1 MTSNSLVDIINC
13 DLVTRSQL
21 LILHKLTTKISYRS
35 TAKAIPSYRSVQVHT
50 LSTDFRAATKIIDVP
65 ELPTASAGHVVVK
78 NHFVGINATD
88 INITAGGYGSRVL
101 PFLCGLEA
109 AGIVTEV
116 GPDVETFKVGDAV
129 VYQKFGAFS
138 EFTQVQASTVT
149 KTPVLTPAVLPLTVC
164 GVSASIALEQ
174 VGQMKKG
181 GETVL
186 VTAAA
191 GGTGQFV
198 VQLAKLAGNHVIGTC
213 SSDEKVEYL
222 KSLGCDRVINYTKED
237 VNTVLKA
244 EYPKGVDLVF
254 EAVGGDM
261 FKAAVDNIAVH
272 GRIIVFGYISNY
284 HEADKQLLVSQV
296 NPTLL
301 MKSASVRGFL
311 LHNHEPHIADHIAR
325 LLALIEK
332 GKLTPGMDPTEYTG
346 LEAIPKA
353 IDRMY
358 NKQNVGKLVVK
369 LA

>member
-1 MTSNSLVDIINC
+1 MPSF
-13 DLVTRSQL
+13 R
-21 LILHKLTTKISYRS
+21 
-35 TAKAIPSYRSVQVHT
+35 AIQVHT
-50 LSTDFRAATKIIDVP
+50 LSKDFRAATEIVDVP

-101 PFLCGLEA
+101 PFSCGLEA
-109 AGIVTEV
+109 AGIVTAV
-116 GPDVETFKVGDAV
+116 GEGVTNVSAGDAV
-129 VYQKFGAFS
+129 VYQKLGAFA
-138 EFTQVQASTVT
+138 EYAEVPAATLI
-149 KTPVLTPAVLPLTVC
+149 KIPELTSSVLPLTVC

-301 MKSASVRGFL
+301 MKSASVRGFIL
-311 LHNHEPHIADHIAR
+311 GNHVPHIPGHIAN
-325 LLALIEK
+325 LLGLIKE
-332 GKLTPGMDPTEYTG
+332 GKLKAGVDPTEFKG
-346 LEAIPKA
+346 LEGIPEA
-353 IDRMY
+353 IDHMY
-358 NKQNVGKLVVK
+358 AKKNIGKLVVK

>member
-1 MTSNSLVDIINC
+1 MPSF
-13 DLVTRSQL
+13 R
-21 LILHKLTTKISYRS
+21 
-35 TAKAIPSYRSVQVHT
+35 AIQVHT
-50 LSTDFRAATKIIDVP
+50 LSKDFRAATEIVDVP

-88 INITAGGYGSRVL
+88 INITAGAYGSRAL
-101 PFLCGLEA
+101 PFSCGLEA
-109 AGIVTEV
+109 AGIVTAIGEGV
-116 GPDVETFKVGDAV
+116 ANVSVGDAV
-129 VYQKFGAFS
+129 VYQKLGAFA
-138 EFTQVQASTVT
+138 EYAEVPAATLI
-149 KTPVLTPAVLPLTVC
+149 KTPELTSAVLPLTVC
-164 GVSASIALEQ
+164 GISASIALEQ
-174 VGQMKKG
+174 VGQMKQG

-237 VNTVLKA
+237 VDAVLKA

-254 EAVGGDM
+254 ETVGGDM

-296 NPTLL
+296 NPKLL
-301 MKSASVRGFL
+301 MKSASVRGFIL
-311 LHNHEPHIADHIAR
+311 GNHVPHIPGHIAN
-325 LLALIEK
+325 LLGLIKE
-332 GKLTPGMDPTEYTG
+332 GKLKAGVDPTEFKG
-346 LEAIPKA
+346 LEGIPEA
-353 IDRMY
+353 IDHMY
-358 NKQNVGKLVVK
+358 AKKNIGKLVVK